1 MFCLQV
7 AGMLAAGTLACWL
20 AFFIFMAA
28 NTRPPH
34 AIDPDMGK
42 QSTAQI
48 NMQLKLTFGAH
59 SNQKGAKES
68 SRVPS
73 NFQLPR
79 GSAHSHNTPKWYKVV
94 QICTTLYKIVQTGAE
109 GHHYGAI
116 LAQKADTEGG
126 QTGQAT

>member
-48 NMQLKLTFGAH
+48 NMHT
-59 SNQKGAKES
+59 ES
-68 SRVPS
+68 RL
-73 NFQLPR
+73 N
-79 GSAHSHNTPKWYKVV
+79 
-94 QICTTLYKIVQTGAE
+94 GAE
-109 GHHYGAI
+109 GHHFGAI